1 VGELAQDGGGALAET
16 DLTSTIAR
24 IWSEVLGLGNVDP
37 QSDFF
42 ELGGDSLAAVR
53 MLFAVE
59 DQTSVQVS
67 FADFLEGPT
76 VGALADLV
84 VGGRS
89 DSPGALGSLGSS
101 GSSGISDSPGPHEVA
116 DTPDG
121 DDRLSF
127 AQERLWFLEQLG
139 GSTAAYNMPI
149 GARLRGALDVDALRR
164 ALGEVVSR
172 HEALRTTFASEGR
185 HPGARVAPS
194 VALDLEQI
202 DLRGQ
207 ADSEGE
213 ARRMLAELASRPFD
227 LARGPLLRAALVQL
241 ADEEQ
246 VLELVFHHIVC
257 DGRSHVVIMDELAA
271 LYEACRAGEPSPLGE
286 PDVQYGRFA
295 TAQRAT
301 LDAQGMERLVAP
313 WLERLRGAPQA
324 LDLPSDRP
332 RPVVPGNAG
341 ATYRVRLPNSMTS
354 AVRGFARE
362 MKATPYTTL
371 LSAFYVLLFRH
382 SGQQDIVIGAT
393 TAGRERPE
401 LQDGVGLFANT
412 VALRSDMSG
421 DPSFQELVARVRETV
436 LWAIAHE
443 RAPLQEI
450 VARSGL
456 ERDLGRH
463 PLFQVFCAQVPLAPL
478 AIDGAEPYD
487 VSPTTSRFDL
497 TLFVEEEPGDEL
509 ELAWEYSTDLF
520 DAATIERLAA
530 RYLRI
535 LEHALADPT
544 RSIEALPLLDAQ
556 EREQAIAAGR
566 ESGREYPVW
575 CVHEAF
581 ERRAAAAPDDVAV
594 SFEEQSL
601 TYGQLNERANRLAH
615 RLIDLGAGPEALVA
629 LFFEPSLEMVVGIL
643 GVLKAGAAYLP
654 LDPEH
659 PRERLDFVIGDAQ
672 AKLIVTEQRLLERLG
687 EIDAP
692 AVCLDRDAPEL
703 ERQSPANPVTAVAPE
718 NLAYVIY
725 TSGSTGRPKGVLVEH
740 RQVARLFTA
749 TEQWFA
755 FGPRDVWVLLH
766 SYAFDFSVWELWG
779 ALAHGGQLV
788 ISPVW
793 TTRSPQALAG
803 LVASRGVTVLN
814 ATPSLFAAIQ
824 DELLRIACDLA
835 LRVVV
840 FGGEALRPATL
851 RPWFE
856 HHGDDG
862 PALVN
867 MYGITETTVHV
878 THRPLRAV
886 DCEREASPVGVPI
899 PDLSVQVLDARGTP
913 VPAGVAGE
921 LYVGGAG
928 VARGYLNRPELTA
941 ERFIENPFGSGRL
954 YRTGDV
960 AARTADGQLEFRGR
974 ADDQVK
980 IRGFRIELGEIESTL
995 REHPSVSDCAAVAVE
1010 AAPGDM
1016 RLAAYV
1022 VARAAN
1028 NGAGRSGDG
1037 AHDHGDVAGAHDHG
1051 DVADD
1056 DGYSADGEAR
1066 LREELIGHM
1075 EQRLPSYM
1083 VPAAL
1088 TLLERI
1094 PLTRNGKTDRRALP
1108 TPTWEHQDVGGFAP
1122 PETPTEAT
1130 VAEVWQGVLAV
1141 ERVGV
1146 EDNFFNLGGHSLLA
1160 ARVVTQVRRRCQV
1173 EISVRALFEH
1183 PTLREFASAVD
1194 AGRAAGEAAHADGDA
1209 GVTGDA
1215 GVVGDAGVAG
1225 DMGVAG
1231 DEAGATGAQAPA
1243 SPSAGTVEE
1252 LPLSFP
1258 QQQLL
1263 FFDQLTP
1270 GSVTYNAALAWR
1282 VNGPLDMDALQGV
1295 MAEVFGR
1302 QQALRTVFT
1311 WDEREVP
1318 RQALLEQWDAE
1329 LPLVDLS
1336 GLAAERR
1343 EAELARLLT
1352 EHALRPFDLA
1362 VEPMLRTT
1370 VFRLAPDE
1378 HVILFAPHHIAFDA
1392 WAVEVLYREVGELYA
1407 ARLQGRDADLPE
1419 LALQYRDFAVWQR
1432 DRLRGAL
1439 LDRELDFWRTQL
1451 AGAPTVTRLPADR
1464 PRGAEQ
1470 SFEGATHR
1478 FSLDAGLA
1486 NAVRELC
1493 AQTGVTPYM
1502 LLLAAFGTL
1511 LYRSSG
1517 QDDILVGGPM
1527 ANRQLPGIEHLIG
1540 FFANTVVVR
1549 VRLGGNPTFS
1559 ELLTR
1564 VRDSVLT
1571 SYEHQEAPLEL
1582 VVEAVRPE
1590 RDPAINPLFQVN
1602 FRVRV
1607 GESPQ
1612 LELAGARTQS
1622 VPVEMGLAR
1631 FELSLELH
1639 LLEERIEAELSYNVA
1654 LFDQGTVERLAL
1666 DFESLLRTVLAQPEI
1681 RLLGVQLPSEQA
1693 VHGGEGA
1700 LAGGPAIGRFR
1711 RAARGPRRGGPPDEC

>member
-16 DLTSTIAR
+16 DLTSTIAT
-24 IWSEVLGLGNVDP
+24 IWSEVLSLENLDAE
-37 QSDFF
+37 SDFF

-67 FADFLEGPT
+67 FADFLEEPT
-76 VGALADLV
+76 VGALAGLIAR
-84 VGGRS
+84 GRS
-89 DSPGALGSLGSS
+89 ED
-101 GSSGISDSPGPHEVA
+101 PGPPEVA
-116 DTPDG
+116 AAPDG
-121 DDRLSF
+121 PARLSF

-164 ALGEVVSR
+164 ALSEVVSR
-172 HEALRTTFASEGR
+172 HEALRSTFVIEGR
-185 HPGARVAPS
+185 HPVARVAPS

-202 DLRGQ
+202 DLRGA
-207 ADSEGE
+207 ADREDE
-213 ARRMLAELASRPFD
+213 AQRILAELASRPFD
-227 LARGPLLRAALVQL
+227 LARGPLVRAALVRL
-241 ADEEQ
+241 TDEER
-246 VLELVFHHIVC
+246 VLELVLHHIVC
-257 DGRSHVVIMDELAA
+257 DGQSHVVIMDELAA
-271 LYEACRAGEPSPLGE
+271 LYEACRAGQPSPLGE
-286 PDVQYGRFA
+286 PGVQYGEFA

-301 LDAQGMERLVAP
+301 LDARGMEQLVAP

-341 ATYRVRLPNSMTS
+341 ATHRMRLPTSMTA

-362 MKATPYTTL
+362 TKATPYATL
-371 LSAFYVLLFRH
+371 LSAFYVLLYRH

-412 VALRSDMSG
+412 VALRGDMSG
-421 DPSFQELVARVRETV
+421 DPSFQELVGRVRETV
-436 LWAIAHE
+436 LWAMAHE
-443 RAPLQEI
+443 QAPLQEI
-450 VARSGL
+450 VARLEL
-456 ERDLGRH
+456 ERDLSRH
-463 PLFQVFCAQVPLAPL
+463 PLFQTFCAQVPLAAL
-478 AIDGAEPYD
+478 TIDGAEPYD
-487 VSPTTSRFDL
+487 VGPTTSRFDL

-520 DAATIERLAA
+520 DVATIERLAA

-535 LEHALADPT
+535 LEHALADPGQ
-544 RSIEALPLLDAQ
+544 SIETLPLLDAQ

-575 CVHEAF
+575 CIHEAF
-581 ERRAAAAPDDVAV
+581 ERCATAAPNAVAA
-594 SFEEQSL
+594 SFGEQSL
-601 TYGQLNERANRLAH
+601 TYRQLNERANGLAH
-615 RLIDLGAGPEALVA
+615 RLIALGAGPEALVA
-629 LFFEPSLEMVVGIL
+629 LFLEPSLELVVAIL

-687 EIDAP
+687 EIDAQT
-692 AVCLDRDAPEL
+692 VCLDRDAPEL
-703 ERQSPANPVTAVAPE
+703 ERQSHANPATAVAPE

-725 TSGSTGRPKGVLVEH
+725 TSGSTGRPKGVQVEH
-740 RQVARLFTA
+740 RQVARLFSA
-749 TEQWFA
+749 TEEWFG
-755 FGPRDVWVLLH
+755 FGPGDVWILLH

-803 LVASRGVTVLN
+803 LVASRGVTILN

-856 HHGDDG
+856 HHGDEG

-878 THRPLRAV
+878 TYRPLRAA

-899 PDLSVQVLDARGTP
+899 PDLSVHVLDARGVP
-913 VPAGVAGE
+913 APAGVAGE

-941 ERFIENPFGSGRL
+941 ERFVENPFGRGRL

-960 AARTADGQLEFRGR
+960 AARMADGQLEFKGR

-995 REHPSVSDCAAVAVE
+995 REHPAVGDCAAVAIE

-1022 VARAAN
+1022 VARAADD
-1028 NGAGRSGDG
+1028 GAGQSGDG
-1037 AHDHGDVAGAHDHG
+1037 VHGPGNGAADFGRGAGGSGRGAG
-1051 DVADD
+1051 GSGRGAS
-1056 DGYSADGEAR
+1056 GSGKGEAR
-1066 LREELIGHM
+1066 LREELLCHM
-1075 EQRLPSYM
+1075 ERRLPSYM

-1088 TLLERI
+1088 MLLERI

-1108 TPTWEHQDVGGFAP
+1108 MPTWEHQDAGGFAP

-1141 ERVGV
+1141 ERVGAG
-1146 EDNFFNLGGHSLLA
+1146 DNFFNLGGHSLLA
-1160 ARVVTQVRRRCQV
+1160 ARVVTQVRRRCEV

-1183 PTLREFASAVD
+1183 PTLREFAAVVD
-1194 AGRAAGEAAHADGDA
+1194 AAPG
-1209 GVTGDA
+1209 TGDA
-1215 GVVGDAGVAG
+1215 APGTGDAAPGTG
-1225 DMGVAG
+1225 DAAPGTG
-1231 DEAGATGAQAPA
+1231 DAAARPPSGAADEQ
-1243 SPSAGTVEE
+1243 
-1252 LPLSFP
+1252 PLSFP

-1282 VNGPLDMDALQGV
+1282 VSGPLDMDALQGA
-1295 MAEVFGR
+1295 MADVFDR

-1311 WDEREVP
+1311 WDEREIP
-1318 RQALLEQWDAE
+1318 SQALLERWDAK
-1329 LPLVDLS
+1329 LPLLDIS

-1362 VEPMLRTT
+1362 AEPMLRTT
-1370 VFRLAPDE
+1370 IFRLAPDE

-1392 WAVEVLYREVGELYA
+1392 WAVEVLYREVGEFYA
-1407 ARLQGRDADLPE
+1407 ARLQARDADLPE
-1419 LALQYRDFAVWQR
+1419 LALRYRDFAVWQR
-1432 DRLRGAL
+1432 DRLRGAP

-1478 FSLDAGLA
+1478 FSLDAELA
-1486 NAVRELC
+1486 GAVRELC

-1502 LLLAAFGTL
+1502 LLLAAFGAL

-1527 ANRQLPGIEHLIG
+1527 ANRELPGIEHLIG

-1549 VRLGGNPTFS
+1549 VRLGGNPTFA

-1564 VRDSVLT
+1564 VRDSVLA
-1571 SYEHQEAPLEL
+1571 SYEHQEVPLEL

-1612 LELAGARTQS
+1612 LELAGARTRS
-1622 VPVEMGLAR
+1622 VPVEMRLAR

-1639 LLEERIEAELSYNVA
+1639 LLDERIEAELNYNVA
-1654 LFDQGTVERLAL
+1654 LFDEGTVERLAR
-1666 DFESLLRTVLAQPEI
+1666 DFESLLRTVLSHPEI

-1693 VHGGEGA
+1693 VHSGEGA
-1700 LAGGPAIGRFR
+1700 PAAGAAIGRFR
-1711 RAARGPRRGGPPDEC
+1711 RAPRRPRR